1 MTLGGNAA
9 AWAATTLQKIRKNIK
24 SSIEQDATLMTK
36 LQKLPKEYVSSDQ
49 NIRVPLKVTYPGKY
63 AAMDFDGGVFGD
75 GGGVQTIQGTAT
87 TVARRH
93 ALALNLQPI
102 FNTNSGEKAIANAL
116 VKQTAD
122 GLPEFLA
129 MLEREFQTTGNLVL
143 ATLTTVAGAPDY
155 TCTGSDFGIQLLRK
169 GMDIQVYL
177 ATNPYTI
184 RAGGPYEITKYQPF
198 TGPTFTTSASITG
211 ATIADVV
218 CLYGQTYDSTVKGLM
233 GIPAGNNY
241 ATTGTY
247 LTIDRANYP
256 EARTPVYDFNSGGLS
271 LYGIRLGLNRMRIK
285 RGISALASANPVVYI
300 NPAQVAAYEDLI
312 MTYTDI
318 NRSTGAASAPD
329 ALLPY
334 GNGSIGKF
342 EGFPVLESINAPKN
356 RIDLLELNDWFLAET
371 VPIDFFDFPDT
382 GKPVRIAVDGTTG
395 TPKARLLWYLF
406 FQGQLVNAN
415 PGNGCAF
422 PNLAL
427 GTGY

>member
-1 MTLGGNAA
+1 MALGGNAA

-24 SSIEQDATLMTK
+24 SSIEQDAVLMTK

-49 NIRVPLKVTYPGKY
+49 NVRVPLKVTYPGKY
-63 AAMDFDGGVFGD
+63 AAMDFDGGTFGD
-75 GGGVQTIQGTAT
+75 GGGTQTIQGTAT

-143 ATLTTVAGAPDY
+143 ATATTVAGAPDY

-169 GMDIQVYL
+169 GMDLQLYL
-177 ATNPYTI
+177 ATTPFTN
-184 RAGGPYEITKYQPF
+184 RAGTYEVTKYQPF
-198 TGPTFTTSASITG
+198 SGTITMSGTFTG
-211 ATIADVV
+211 GTIADVF
-218 CLYGQTYDSTVKGLM
+218 CLTGQTYDSTVKGLM
-233 GIPAGNNY
+233 GIPAGNNP
-241 ATTGTY
+241 ASTGTY
-247 LTIDRANYP
+247 LGIDRATYP
-256 EARTPVYDFNSGGLS
+256 EARTPQYDFSSGGLS
-271 LYGIRLGLNRMRIK
+271 LYGLRLGLNRMRVK
-285 RGISALASANPVVYI
+285 RGIDTVKNSNPVIYI
-300 NPAQVAAYEDLI
+300 NPAQTAAYEDLI

-318 NRSTGAASAPD
+318 NRATGAAAAPD

-334 GNGSIGKF
+334 GNGTLSKF

-382 GKPVRIAVDGTTG
+382 GKPVRIQVDGTSG

-406 FQGQLVNAN
+406 FQGQLVNSN
-415 PGNGCAF
+415 PGNGCVF
-422 PNLAL
+422 PNLAV